1 MATLPMWDGQK
12 KFSYEGSV
20 KEGIKIGGT
29 SISVSASQFSRLLSH
44 FAGRGV
50 PLGIS
55 EDPPGNS
62 VGYWLRKKILD
73 DDNIAQFI
81 GAILVKEGYGE
92 RLGHTHIVF
101 Q

>member
-29 SISVSASQFSRLLSH
+29 SISVSASQFSQLLKH

-55 EDPPGNS
+55 EEPPENS

-81 GAILVKEGYGE
+81 GAILVKEGYVDK
-92 RLGHTHIVF
+92 LGHTHVVF
-101 Q
+101 R